1 MVFKV
6 EYDKESNKW
15 KLFNKTKGEYAKK
28 SFSSKESATKMA
40 DHYHRFSQMRK
51 TKKDK
56 TEEKKED

>member
-15 KLFNKTKGEYAKK
+15 KLFNKTKGKYAKK

-40 DHYHRFSQMRK
+40 SHYDNFSKMRK